1 MKLSSLV
8 KLISGEISASDYSAE
23 IRAELAEHSR
33 GLAVTGGIAPV
44 SVTEDSDILLDRAAL
59 SALCR
64 LFAVG
69 QLTAQEL
76 AYTADALQM
85 AERVAFSGQDIADDL
100 AECTDPEINGQLTVA
115 RALEI
120 AGSGAAA

>member
-8 KLISGEISASDYSAE
+8 KLVSGEISASDYSAE

-33 GLAVTGGIAPV
+33 GLAVAGGIAPV
-44 SVTEDSDILLDRAAL
+44 SVTQDSDILLDRAAL

-64 LFAVG
+64 LFATG
-69 QLTAQEL
+69 QLTAQEF
-76 AYTADALQM
+76 AYTADALQL
-85 AERVAFSGQDIADDL
+85 ADRVVFSGQDIADDL
-100 AECTDPEINGQLTVA
+100 GECTDPEMNGQLTVA

>member
-1 MKLSSLV
+1 MKLSLLV
-8 KLISGEISASDYSAE
+8 KLISGEVSASDYSAE

-59 SALCR
+59 SALCQ
-64 LFAVG
+64 LFALG

-85 AERVAFSGQDIADDL
+85 ADRVALSGQDIADDL